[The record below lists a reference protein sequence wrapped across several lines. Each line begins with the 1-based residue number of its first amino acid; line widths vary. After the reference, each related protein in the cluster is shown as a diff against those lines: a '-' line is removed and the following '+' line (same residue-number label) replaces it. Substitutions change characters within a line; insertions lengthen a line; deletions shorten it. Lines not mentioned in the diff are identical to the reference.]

1 VFHSFQSKADAR
13 GAAVVEVTT
22 QNSAMEWDIYQIS
35 LKCNTFIANCI
46 AAIYLNGF
54 FLCATPQ
61 GALDT
66 ATGPPD
72 VVIQPGDLLTVEFT
86 AASPNDTV
94 SVGLWFNENPVDTT
108 YSASH

>member
-1 VFHSFQSKADAR
+1 MFQSFQGKADIR
-13 GAAVVEVTT
+13 GAAVVEITT

-35 LKCNTFIANCI
+35 IKSNTFLANCV
-46 AAIYLNGF
+46 AAIYFNGF

-61 GALDT
+61 GSMDT

-86 AASPNDTV
+86 AAPPNDTV
-94 SVGLWFNENPVDTT
+94 SVGIWFNENPVGTT
-108 YSASH
+108 YSSSH